1 VVKAPVHPDIEE
13 VRRAVAGVPDPE
25 LPPATIGM
33 LGMIHDVR
41 VDDAGWVQV
50 ELLPT
55 FAGCPATDVIG
66 EDVES
71 AVRKVE
77 GVTDVAVRFRFDPPW
92 SSDRISPEGHEA
104 LRGFG
109 ISPPSGSVPADTGV
123 APPPGRSSLPLAVT
137 APPVTCP
144 YCGSDA
150 TEVDSPFG
158 PTPCRSINFCTSCR
172 QPFESFKSL

>member
-1 VVKAPVHPDIEE
+1 MKAPVHPDVVE

-25 LPPATIGM
+25 LPPVSIGM

-41 VDDAGWVQV
+41 VEDGGRVEV

-55 FAGCPATDVIG
+55 FAGCPATDMIG

-71 AVRKVE
+71 AVRQVE
-77 GVTDVAVRFRFDPPW
+77 GVTEVVVRFRFDPPW
-92 SSDRISPEGHEA
+92 SSDRISVEGHEA
-104 LRGFG
+104 LRSFG
-109 ISPPSGSVPADTGV
+109 ITPPTGSMPVGV
-123 APPPGRSSLPLAVT
+123 AAHPVGRTTLPLVT
-137 APPVTCP
+137 TMPSATCP
-144 YCGSDA
+144 YCGSQE

-172 QPFESFKSL
+172 QPFESFKQL